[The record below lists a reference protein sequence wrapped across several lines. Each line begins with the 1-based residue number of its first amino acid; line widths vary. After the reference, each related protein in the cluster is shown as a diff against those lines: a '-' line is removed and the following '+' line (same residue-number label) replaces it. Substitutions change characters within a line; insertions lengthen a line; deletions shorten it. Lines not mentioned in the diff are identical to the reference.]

1 MKQPIRSIALA
12 ALGALA
18 LFVTACQSGSG
29 GGAVLPGASEAEPV
43 MVRRPVGEYEL
54 GSGDRLR
61 VKVFNEEDLSGEYQ
75 VTGSGLISMPLIGD
89 IRVAG
94 RTISEL
100 EDAVEA
106 ELRDGYLRS
115 PQVSAEVLNF
125 RPYYILGEVRNPAEY
140 PYQEGLTVMNAI
152 ATAGGFSYRAN
163 QKVVVIKTADSNE
176 EMRIELRPD
185 TPVLPGDT
193 IRVLERFF

>member
-1 MKQPIRSIALA
+1 MKQPIRSIAIA
-12 ALGALA
+12 AFGALA
-18 LFVTACQSGSG
+18 LFVTGCQTGPV
-29 GGAVLPGASEAEPV
+29 GAVTPGASEAEAP
-43 MVRRPVGEYEL
+43 MVRRPVGEYRL

-61 VKVFNEEDLSGEYQ
+61 VTVFNEDDLSGEYQ
-75 VTGSGLISMPLIGD
+75 VTGSGSISMPLIGD
-89 IRVAG
+89 IPAKG
-94 RTISEL
+94 RTLSDL

-106 ELRDGYLRS
+106 ALRNGYLRS

-125 RPYYILGEVRNPAEY
+125 RPYYILGEVKNPAEY

-163 QKVVVIKTADSNE
+163 KNVVVIKTADGNQE
-176 EMRIELRPD
+176 QRIELRPD